1 MARNDKHPVEEGR
14 ASFTELLPSLKEL
27 SRADKLRAMQFL
39 VFELAKEED
48 ALLKPGVPYP
58 VWSPYE
64 SFEAANVLLDALKS
78 EEKPQHDA

>member
-1 MARNDKHPVEEGR
+1 MARNDEHRVEEGT

-39 VFELAKEED
+39 VFELAREED
-48 ALLKPGVPYP
+48 ALFKPGVSYP

-64 SFEAANVLLDALKS
+64 SFEAANVLLDALKA
-78 EEKPQHDA
+78 EEKIQHDA